1 MITKTDWRA
10 AGQHLM
16 SDERRRL
23 GDPPTAEEMLAYT
36 RGELSAEDE
45 ERVRE
50 RLVCHPDLVRTL
62 TEPFPS
68 VGAKKGEPDFMSDEE
83 FARHW
88 ASLRTRLRRDEPSHD
103 WRFSLVL
110 HALAAIIIVVFGAL
124 LWQARVEL
132 SRPQV
137 IGEELV
143 LYPDG
148 RRGPSGEATTLTANG
163 DSVLLVVPLTGQR
176 EFHRYRLELLDVASN
191 RAVWTTTA
199 PHPGERNSFVIVV
212 PRRFLKPGTF
222 RLVVYGLAGASE
234 ERVATYSL
242 RVPR

>member
-10 AGQHLM
+10 AGQHYM

-68 VGAKKGEPDFMSDEE
+68 VGAKAGEPDFMSDEE

-88 ASLRTRLRRDEPSHD
+88 ASLRTRVHRGSPSHAG
-103 WRFSLVL
+103 RFSPVL
-110 HALAAIIIVVFGAL
+110 HALAAGVILVLGVL
-124 LWQARVEL
+124 LWQARMEL
-132 SRPQV
+132 SEPRV

-163 DSVLLVVPLTGQR
+163 ESILLVVSLIGPR
-176 EFHRYRLELLDVASN
+176 DFHRYRLEILDAATD
-191 RAVWTTTA
+191 RAVWSSTA
-199 PHPGERNSFVIVV
+199 PHPGERNSFVIAV

-222 RLVVYGLAGASE
+222 RLVVYGLAGATE